1 MRHVK
6 RLSPCG
12 KVNVMQCFSQKCG
25 SLGFSPLKAMGK
37 VLSEEEKNKKSWDSN
52 AITPGT
58 PFMTLL
64 ANSLRY
70 WTVQKMNE
78 DPAWKGVCAVSF
90 EN

>member
-1 MRHVK
+1 
-6 RLSPCG
+6 
-12 KVNVMQCFSQKCG
+12 
-25 SLGFSPLKAMGK
+25 MGK
-37 VLSEEEKNKKSWDSN
+37 ELTDEMKNPKAAWDSN

-90 EN
+90 QS